1 MCNLL
6 RMKSYCLY
14 HIINIDSLGYN
25 HQVQN
30 LLYYFIL
37 PNIFFRFH
45 RLISKTYKF
54 IELPFEKPH
63 QFLHRRYKSNR
74 IFLHLRQWQIANET
88 VSLIHLHYA
97 QIKRNPE

>member
-1 MCNLL
+1 M
-6 RMKSYCLY
+6 RRIVTIDK
-14 HIINIDSLGYN
+14 IIYSLSIEAIVLFLS
-25 HQVQN
+25 HH
-30 LLYYFIL
+30 YFGIED
-37 PNIFFRFH
+37 
-45 RLISKTYKF
+45 KF

-74 IFLHLRQWQIANET
+74 IFLHLSQWQIANET